1 MTVTGTLARWAA
13 EAPVIESTVALTRA
27 RQAVW
32 DTVGCMVAG
41 AGDEGAARVRATIA
55 PWGTG
60 PATVIGARRKAPA
73 PWAALANGMAAHVLD
88 YDDNY
93 HPAST
98 HASAVLVPALL
109 ALGEEIGASGAGL
122 LDAYVVGSEVQAAV
136 AQGVNRIHYDSG
148 WHGTSTV
155 GTIGAAA
162 ACARLLGLDAKAM
175 GNAISL
181 GVSMASGTKVQ
192 FGSMAKPYH
201 AGMAAQNAV
210 LAAGL
215 AANGLTGR
223 DDALEGR
230 LGFRALYAGSRS
242 PGWKAALPDLGNP
255 LYLET
260 YGLAPKLYPCCGSA
274 HRTLDGL
281 LELRRRHGFR
291 AADVAAV
298 ETLVGFTNN
307 RNLMYPLP
315 RDEME
320 ARFSM
325 HYCVAVALL
334 FGRLSLAD
342 FTPRAVGRPR
352 VRRLLALTHMRGRPQ
367 KDENN
372 DPAKRKP
379 VLVTVRLKDGPVLKT
394 RVQYARGTVFRPFD
408 DGDLE
413 DKFRDCVAGFL
424 APGDVSAVERVLSCL
439 EKLKTVRGLTRHLL
453 FEAGADR
460 GERFADRPRHPP
472 A

>member
-1 MTVTGTLARWAA
+1 
-13 EAPVIESTVALTRA
+13 
-27 RQAVW
+27 
-32 DTVGCMVAG
+32 
-41 AGDEGAARVRATIA
+41 
-55 PWGTG
+55 
-60 PATVIGARRKAPA
+60 
-73 PWAALANGMAAHVLD
+73 MAAHVLD

-109 ALGEEIGASGAGL
+109 ALGEEHGFSGARL
-122 LDAYVVGSEVQAAV
+122 LDAYIVGTEIQAAV

-155 GTIGAAA
+155 GAIGTAA
-162 ACARLLGLDAKAM
+162 ACARLLGLDAESTA
-175 GNAISL
+175 NAISL
-181 GVSMASGTKVQ
+181 GASMASGTKVQ

-215 AANGLTGR
+215 AANGVTGR
-223 DDALEGR
+223 DNALEGR
-230 LGFRALYAGSRS
+230 LGFRALYAGPRS
-242 PGWKAALPDLGNP
+242 PGWRNVLPGLGDP
-255 LYLET
+255 LYLEK

-281 LELRRRHGFR
+281 LDLKRRHRFG
-291 AADVAAV
+291 AGDVAAV
-298 ETLVGFTNN
+298 ETLVGFTNK
-307 RNLMYPLP
+307 RNLMYPDP
-315 RDEME
+315 QNEMG

-342 FTPRAVGRPR
+342 FTPRAVGRSR

-379 VLVTVRLKDGPVLKT
+379 VLVTVKLKDGRVLKT
-394 RVQYARGTVFRPFD
+394 QVRYARGTVFRPFD
-408 DGDLE
+408 DGDLD
-413 DKFRDCVAGFL
+413 DKFHDCVSGFL
-424 APGDVSAVERVLSCL
+424 APGAIAAAERALARL
-439 EKLKTVRGLTRHLL
+439 ENLKSVRGLTRHLV

-460 GERFADRPRHPP
+460 GERFERRPR

>member
-1 MTVTGTLARWAA
+1 MTVAGTLARWAA
-13 EAPVIESTVALTRA
+13 ETAITESTVALTRA
-27 RQAVW
+27 RQGIW
-32 DTVGCMVAG
+32 DTIGCVVAG
-41 AGDEGAARVRATIA
+41 AGDTGAARVRATVA

-109 ALGEEIGASGAGL
+109 ALGEEIGASGACF
-122 LDAYVVGSEVQAAV
+122 LDAYVIGSEVQAAV

-155 GTIGAAA
+155 GTIGTAA
-162 ACARLLGLDAKAM
+162 ACARLLGLDAEAM
-175 GNAISL
+175 TNAISL
-181 GVSMASGTKVQ
+181 GASMASGTKVQ

-215 AANGLTGR
+215 AANGVTGR
-223 DDALEGR
+223 GDALEGR
-230 LGFRALYAGSRS
+230 LGFRALYAGPRS
-242 PGWKAALPDLGNP
+242 PGWKSVLPGLGNP
-255 LYLET
+255 LYIEK

-281 LELRRRHGFR
+281 LELRRRHGFG

-307 RNLMYPLP
+307 RNLMYPDP
-315 RDEME
+315 RNEME

-352 VRRLLALTHMRGRPQ
+352 VRRLLPLTSMRGRPQ

-379 VLVTVRLKDGPVLKT
+379 VLVKVRLKDGQVLRT

-413 DKFRDCVAGFL
+413 GKFRDCVEGFL
-424 APGDVSAVERVLSCL
+424 APGAIAATERALARLGS
-439 EKLKTVRGLTRHLL
+439 LKSVRGLTRHLV
-453 FEAGADR
+453 FQAGADR
-460 GERFADRPRHPP
+460 GERFEGRPRRP